1 MREQGVPCAATRRQH
16 RGVTRKGENFVLHS
30 MRKRGYAG
38 NVHNEQAKALI
49 EAIKTGNRPAYIFLK
64 EAVATRSEIVS
75 EYAKIA
81 RELYKSGHKT
91 KARML
96 TKFATDVTKAGF
108 TTQAQERYDKTVS
121 NLNYTPF
128 KDIKHDDIQR

>member
-1 MREQGVPCAATRRQH
+1 MREQGVHCAATRRQH
-16 RGVTRKGENFVLHS
+16 RGVTRKGENFVLYS

-38 NVHNEQAKALI
+38 NVHKEQAKALI

-91 KARML
+91 KARLL

>member
-1 MREQGVPCAATRRQH
+1 
-16 RGVTRKGENFVLHS
+16 

-38 NVHNEQAKALI
+38 NVHKEQAKALI

-81 RELYKSGHKT
+81 RELYKSEHKT
-91 KARML
+91 KARLL

>member
-1 MREQGVPCAATRRQH
+1 
-16 RGVTRKGENFVLHS
+16 
-30 MRKRGYAG
+30 
-38 NVHNEQAKALI
+38 
-49 EAIKTGNRPAYIFLK
+49 
-64 EAVATRSEIVS
+64 
-75 EYAKIA
+75 
-81 RELYKSGHKT
+81 
-91 KARML
+91 ML

>member
-1 MREQGVPCAATRRQH
+1 L
-16 RGVTRKGENFVLHS
+16 N
-30 MRKRGYAG
+30 
-38 NVHNEQAKALI
+38 
-49 EAIKTGNRPAYIFLK
+49 AIKTGNRPAHIFQK
-64 EAVATRSEIVS
+64 EAAATRSEIVS

-91 KARML
+91 EARL
-96 TKFATDVTKAGF
+96 LSKFAKEVNETGF

-128 KDIKHDDIQR
+128 KDIEHDDIQR